1 MDEASAIPDVIWETA
16 EGALTDSNTQII
28 WAVFGNPTQATG
40 RFREC
45 FGKFKHRWRTKQVDS
60 RTVSITNKD
69 QFKKW
74 IADYGEDSDFVRVR
88 VRGVF
93 PRTGSLQFIGDDL
106 AAQAAKR
113 EIPDDRYAPI
123 VLGVDVARFGDDES
137 VIYIRKGRD
146 GRSFAPVRLR
156 GERGVTDTMTLV
168 GRVVEVYNQHR
179 AAAVFVDGGGVGG
192 GVIDRLRQLNVPVW
206 DIQFGGSSDANSLEA
221 DGIRCANKRAEIWCA
236 MREWL
241 KGGAIPEDT
250 QLRDELIGPQY
261 GYNKDNLIQLESK
274 ADMKK
279 RGLSS
284 PDIAD
289 ALALTFAYPVAAP
302 SFETEPKQVVLPDYN
317 PIETYEAA

>member
-1 MDEASAIPDVIWETA
+1 
-16 EGALTDSNTQII
+16 
-28 WAVFGNPTQATG
+28 
-40 RFREC
+40 
-45 FGKFKHRWRTKQVDS
+45 
-60 RTVSITNKD
+60 
-69 QFKKW
+69 
-74 IADYGEDSDFVRVR
+74 
-88 VRGVF
+88 
-93 PRTGSLQFIGDDL
+93 
-106 AAQAAKR
+106 
-113 EIPDDRYAPI
+113 
-123 VLGVDVARFGDDES
+123 
-137 VIYIRKGRD
+137 
-146 GRSFAPVRLR
+146 
-156 GERGVTDTMTLV
+156 MTLV